1 MGLKTL
7 YMIEKYILNDGINC
21 EFLIESPANASDFST
36 NIECDSELPGDLN
49 QDFLF
54 NIQDIILLV
63 DIILNNEFTE
73 TGDLDNNS
81 EVNILDVIQLIELI
95 LD

>member
-1 MGLKTL
+1 
-7 YMIEKYILNDGINC
+7 MI
-21 EFLIESPANASDFST
+21 P
-36 NIECDSELPGDLN
+36 ELPGDLN
-49 QDFLF
+49 QDFSL

-63 DIILNNEFTE
+63 DIILNDEFTE
-73 TGDLDNNS
+73 TGDLDNNG